1 MVFVA
6 LLVPVGA
13 FHLWSGGSGA
23 IGRPVI
29 AAILLLGLPIAW
41 LARRTA
47 SSAIAAASLTL
58 LAAASVAQMLFLLCA
73 QKGLLLVAGRDGVS
87 RLLLSTGPR
96 RGVSGRWRRR
106 S

>member
-1 MVFVA
+1 MIVLAAPIFAASLVGLIAMPVRRGRPRRVAAEILVFVA

-29 AAILLLGLPIAW
+29 AAIPLLGLPIAW

-47 SSAIAAASLTL
+47 SSVPPS
-58 LAAASVAQMLFLLCA
+58 C
-73 QKGLLLVAGRDGVS
+73 R
-87 RLLLSTGPR
+87 
-96 RGVSGRWRRR
+96 
-106 S
+106 